1 MRNKIIDLIRYALM
15 ERERF
20 FTRES
25 EIQIYLANYLNSTQE
40 FDEVF
45 LEYHIPVGLIPAYP
59 WPDSQNIYIDI
70 VLLQHRYSDIMGK
83 WRLSDP
89 ADGLYFSINSFN

>member
-1 MRNKIIDLIRYALM
+1 MRNKIIEMIRVALM

-20 FTRES
+20 FSRES

-70 VLLQHRYSDIMGK
+70 VLYKKERYYPIEIKFNISNI
-83 WRLSDP
+83 
-89 ADGLYFSINSFN
+89 INVEIT